1 MKLAEQQIMRHSFA
15 IKVLDRLPGLFQPH
29 RYLYYCARCKWAFLV
44 NDGAR
49 GVLTAIDSNGL
60 AIGADEAARRAAT
73 FALGPCP
80 ALKILQLVPRRD
92 ERARSAATAEDPV
105 PIPLALRLR
114 AAGWMAQKQQSRS

>member
-1 MKLAEQQIMRHSFA
+1 MKPAEQQIMRHSFA
-15 IKVLDRLPGLFQPH
+15 IKVLDKLPGLFQPH

-49 GVLTAIDSNGL
+49 GVLTSIDSNGL
-60 AIGADEAARRAAT
+60 AIDGDEAARRAAT

-92 ERARSAATAEDPV
+92 EQTQSASAAQDPV

-114 AAGWMAQKQQSRS
+114 AAGWIAQKQQSRS

>member
-1 MKLAEQQIMRHSFA
+1 MKPAEQQIMRHSFA

-60 AIGADEAARRAAT
+60 AIDGDEAARRAAT

-80 ALKILQLVPRRD
+80 SLQILRLVPRRD
-92 ERARSAATAEDPV
+92 EQTQSATAEDPV

-114 AAGWMAQKQQSRS
+114 AAGWIAQKQQSRS